1 MNLLDNAGAASTV
14 PAVRNIGES
23 DPDVK
28 RRKNSHPGRYKV
40 RTMKADAVEYL
51 DTEWLVG

>member
-1 MNLLDNAGAASTV
+1 MNLLENAGAAYTA

-28 RRKNSHPGRYKV
+28 RRKNFHPGRHKV
-40 RTMKADAVEYL
+40 QAMKADVVEYL
-51 DTEWLVG
+51 DTEWLFG